1 MKKWLFLYAFLHF
14 SINIYSQKDISLN
27 FDLNNRCIDLPTNVD
42 WLLEVNDVWGA
53 RKLKI
58 EVSDEYYIIDT
69 SSWSKDMYILKA
81 TIGEK
86 VISSKIV
93 IK

>member
-1 MKKWLFLYAFLHF
+1 MSL
-14 SINIYSQKDISLN
+14 SIADET
-27 FDLNNRCIDLPTNVD
+27 NRCIDLPTNVD

-69 SSWSKDMYILKA
+69 SSWSKGMYILKA